1 MNFIP
6 AVSIPSK
13 DGNKNYDIFSLL
25 LSERIIFITGE
36 INDEL
41 ASLVISEML
50 YLEAISKDAKIN
62 IYINSPGGAVSSG
75 LAIYDVMKKI
85 KCPIS
90 TIGIGICA
98 SMGAFLLSSG
108 TKGLRYAYENC
119 DIMIHQPLGGTNGQV
134 SDLEI
139 TTRYFMKI
147 KDKINRILSMN
158 TGKSIKKIASDTDR
172 DYFLSSKEA
181 KDYGLIDEIFE
192 TISSNE

>member
-50 YLEAISKDAKIN
+50 YLEAISKDTKIN

-192 TISSNE
+192 TISSKE

>member
-25 LSERIIFITGE
+25 LSQRIIFVTGE

-41 ASLVISEML
+41 SSLVISEIL
-50 YLEAISKDAKIN
+50 YLDALSNEQIN
-62 IYINSPGGAVSSG
+62 IYINSPGGSVSSG
-75 LAIYDVMKKI
+75 LAIYDVMKKV
-85 KCPIS
+85 KSPVS
-90 TIGIGICA
+90 TVGIGLCA

-139 TTRYFMKI
+139 MTNYFIKI
-147 KDKINRILSMN
+147 KNKINKILSLN
-158 TGKSIKKIASDTDR
+158 TSKDIKKIASDTDR
-172 DYFLSSKEA
+172 DFFLTSKEA

-192 TISSNE
+192 TISSKE

>member
-1 MNFIP
+1 MNFIQ

-192 TISSNE
+192 TISSKE

>member
-50 YLEAISKDAKIN
+50 YLEAISKDTKIN

>member
-50 YLEAISKDAKIN
+50 YLEAISKDAKIS

>member
-50 YLEAISKDAKIN
+50 YLEAISKDTKIN

-119 DIMIHQPLGGTNGQV
+119 DIMIHQPLGGINGQV

>member
-1 MNFIP
+1 
-6 AVSIPSK
+6 
-13 DGNKNYDIFSLL
+13 
-25 LSERIIFITGE
+25 
-36 INDEL
+36 
-41 ASLVISEML
+41 
-50 YLEAISKDAKIN
+50 
-62 IYINSPGGAVSSG
+62 
-75 LAIYDVMKKI
+75 MKKI

-90 TIGIGICA
+90 TIVIGICA

>member
-6 AVSIPSK
+6 AVSILSK

-192 TISSNE
+192 TISSKE

>member
-36 INDEL
+36 INDEI

-50 YLEAISKDAKIN
+50 YLEALSPDSQIN

-75 LAIYDVMKKI
+75 LAIHDVMKKI

-139 TTRYFMKI
+139 MTRYFIKI
-147 KDKINRILSMN
+147 KDKINKILSIN
-158 TGKSIKKIASDTDR
+158 TNQDIKKIASDTDR
-172 DYFLSSKEA
+172 DYFLSSLEA

-192 TISSNE
+192 TISSRE

>member
-192 TISSNE
+192 TISSKE

>member
-50 YLEAISKDAKIN
+50 YLEAISKDAKIS

-147 KDKINRILSMN
+147 KDKINRLLSIN